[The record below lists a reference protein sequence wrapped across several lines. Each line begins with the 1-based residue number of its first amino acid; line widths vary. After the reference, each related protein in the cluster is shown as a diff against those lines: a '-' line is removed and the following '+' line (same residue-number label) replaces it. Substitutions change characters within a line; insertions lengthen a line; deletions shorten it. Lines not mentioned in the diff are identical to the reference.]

1 MPRLEDLT
9 PGAQAT
15 GVLPGGPVT
24 VVSTKWHGTNVVE
37 LTYKDGEGHP
47 GVTLLYR
54 DSEPALEVLEPGR
67 QWSFSAEGEL
77 FRLASEALRIK
88 LAYLFDPLLAVN
100 TSDIEPLPHQIT
112 AVYEAMLPRQP
123 LRFLLADDP
132 GAGKTIMAGLL
143 IKELLLRGDLKRCM
157 VVSPGNLVE
166 QWQDELDSKFGL
178 PFEILTHDKLESART
193 GNWFQEND
201 LVICRLDKLS
211 RDEGLHAKLEQTD
224 WDLIVCDEAHKMS
237 AHFFGGEVRYTKRHR
252 LGQLLGRLARHFLL
266 LTATPHSGK
275 EEDFQLF
282 MSLLDADRFEG
293 KPRDSVHAADVT
305 DLMRRHVKEQL
316 VRFDNTP
323 LFPERRAYTVK
334 YQLSDPEAQL
344 YQAVTGYVRDE
355 FNRAERLASDG
366 RKGNVGFALTIL
378 QRRLASSPEAIYQ
391 SLLRRRERL
400 EKRLREEEL
409 LKRGRDAA
417 SAEPSA
423 GQAAGS
429 EIFSPEDLEDLDDA
443 PDAEVEELEEEIL
456 DSATAAQ
463 TIEELRAEIAILLHL
478 ESLAKGVLR
487 AGTDCKWEKVS
498 GLLQESRQ
506 MFDAAGARRKLVI
519 FTEHRDTLNYLAAR
533 IRTLL
538 GDPRAIVII
547 HGALGREERKKAEES
562 FKQDKAVQ
570 ILVATDAAGEGIN
583 LQRAH
588 LMINYDLPWNPNR
601 LEQRFGRIHRIGQ
614 TEVCHLWNLV
624 AYETREGDVF
634 ERLLSKLE
642 TEREDLKGRVFDVL
656 GKVFQGSEL
665 RELLIQ
671 AIRYGDSPEVQERL
685 RRVVDERLDAEHLKE
700 LLEERA
706 LGRDNLDSS
715 RVQEVRDLMER
726 ARIRRLQP
734 HFILSFFEAAFKH
747 LNGTMQRR
755 EPGRF
760 ELTHVPAAIRN
771 RDRVLGNRQVV
782 TSSYERITFEKERVR
797 IPGKPPAQLVT
808 PGHPLLYA
816 VMDLVLERH
825 RGLLKQGAVLVDEL
839 DPGEEPRVL
848 MYLEHSIQDA
858 RSDASGNHRL
868 ASRRLQFVETG
879 KDRAFRGAGYAPF
892 LNYRPLEPEELAL
905 AAPLLDEEW
914 LTRSLDEDAVSYA
927 VQSLV
932 PGHLQ
937 EVRARREELVG
948 KTLAAVK
955 ERLTQEITYWDHRA
969 EELREQERAGKVNA
983 KINSARAQARAD
995 ELQRRLAKRLEELE
1009 QERQLSAL
1017 PPNVIGGA
1025 LVLPAGLL
1033 RKLKGEAPTA
1043 RPETTVTNAE
1053 VERLAMQAVMAAE
1066 RRLGFE
1072 TRDVSA
1078 DCVGWDIESRDPAGG
1093 HLRFIEVK
1101 GRAEDSRTLTIT
1113 KNEIIQAL
1121 HNPESFILAIV
1132 IVDGGGARPPRYV
1145 RNPFGKEPDFGVTS
1159 VNYEL
1164 PELLERSEEPR

>member
-1 MPRLEDLT
+1 MPCLEDLI
-9 PGAQAT
+9 PGAQVK
-15 GVLPGGPVT
+15 GVLAGGPVT
-24 VVSTKWHGTNVVE
+24 VVSVKWHGSNAME
-37 LTYKDGEGHP
+37 LTYKDCEGRP
-47 GVTLLYR
+47 DVTLLYR
-54 DSEPALEVLEPGR
+54 DREPALEILQPGR
-67 QWSFSAEGEL
+67 QWSFTADGAL
-77 FRLASEALRIK
+77 FRLVSEALRIK

-100 TSDIEPLPHQIT
+100 TSDIEPLPHQIS
-112 AVYEAMLPRQP
+112 AVYETMLPRQP

-166 QWQDELDSKFGL
+166 QWQDELDSRFSL
-178 PFEILTHDKLESART
+178 PFEILTNDKLESART

-211 RDEGLHAKLEQTD
+211 RDQSLHAKLEQTD

-237 AHFFGGEVRYTKRHR
+237 ASFFGGEVRYTKRH
-252 LGQLLGRLARHFLL
+252 LLGRLLGKITRHFLL
-266 LTATPHSGK
+266 MTATPHSGK

-282 MSLLDADRFEG
+282 MSLLDSDRFEG
-293 KPRDSVHAADVT
+293 KFRDGVHVVDVT

-316 VRFDNTP
+316 VRFDGTP
-323 LFPERRAYTVK
+323 LFPERKAYTVK
-334 YQLSDPEAQL
+334 YQLSDAEAQL

-355 FNRAERLASDG
+355 FNRADRLANEG

-378 QRRLASSPEAIYQ
+378 QRRLASSPAAISQ
-391 SLLRRRERL
+391 SLVRRRERL
-400 EKRLREEEL
+400 ESKLREEEL
-409 LKRGRDAA
+409 LKRGGDAA
-417 SAEPSA
+417 AR
-423 GQAAGS
+423 QAAAGA
-429 EIFSPEDLEDLDDA
+429 EGVSPDELEDLEDA
-443 PDAEVEELEEEIL
+443 PDAEVEALEQEIL
-456 DSATAAQ
+456 DKATASQ
-463 TIEELRAEIAILLHL
+463 TIEELRAEIRILQHL
-478 ESLAKGVLR
+478 EVLARGVLR
-487 AGTDCKWEKVS
+487 GGTDRKWEKVS
-498 GLLQESRQ
+498 GLLQEHRE
-506 MFDAAGARRKLVI
+506 MFDAGGARRKLVI
-519 FTEHRDTLNYLAAR
+519 FTEHRDTLNYLASR

-538 GDPRAIVII
+538 GDPRAIVTI

-642 TEREDLKGRVFDVL
+642 IEREDLKGRVFDVL
-656 GKVFQGSEL
+656 GKVFQGREL
-665 RELLIQ
+665 RELLIE

-685 RRVVDERLDAEHLKE
+685 RRVVDERLDTKHLKE
-700 LLEERA
+700 LLDERA
-706 LGRDNLDSS
+706 LAHDALDSS

-747 LNGTMQRR
+747 LGGAMQRR
-755 EPGRF
+755 EPGRY

-771 RDRVLGNRQVV
+771 RDRVLGSRQVI
-782 TSSYERITFEKERVR
+782 TPSYERITFEKERVR
-797 IPGKPPAQLVT
+797 VPGKPPAQLIT

-816 VMDLVLERH
+816 VMDLILERY
-825 RGLLKQGAVLVDEL
+825 RELLKQGTVLVDEL
-839 DPGEEPRVL
+839 DPGQEPRAL

-858 RSDASGNHRL
+858 RTDAAGNRRL
-868 ASRRLQFVETG
+868 ASRRLQFVEKG
-879 KDRAFRGAGYAPF
+879 KEEAFRSAGYAPF
-892 LNYRPLEPEELAL
+892 LNYRPLDPEELAL
-905 AAPLLDEEW
+905 AAPLLAEEW
-914 LTRSLDEDAVSYA
+914 LTRSLDEGAVSYA
-927 VQSLV
+927 VESLV
-932 PGHLQ
+932 PEHLQ
-937 EVRARREELVG
+937 EVRARREELVN

-955 ERLTQEITYWDHRA
+955 ERLTQEISYWDYRA
-969 EELREQERAGKVNA
+969 EDLRLQEQAGRVNA
-983 KINSARAQARAD
+983 RINSALAQRRAD
-995 ELQRRLAKRLEELE
+995 DLQGRLQKRLKELE
-1009 QERQLSAL
+1009 QEGQLSAL

-1025 LVLPAGLL
+1025 LVVPAGLL
-1033 RKLKGEAPTA
+1033 GKLKGEAQPTQ
-1043 RPETTVTNAE
+1043 PEFVVDTAA
-1053 VERLAMQAVMAAE
+1053 VERLAMEAVMAAE
-1066 RRLGFE
+1066 LRMGFE
-1072 TRDVSA
+1072 PRDVSA
-1078 DCVGWDIESRDPAGG
+1078 DQVGWDIESRDQAGG

-1101 GRAEDSRTLTIT
+1101 GRAEDKRTLTIT

-1132 IVDGGGARPPRYV
+1132 IVAGGGARSARYI

-1164 PELLERSEEPR
+1164 SELLERSEEPR